1 MIPLRL
7 KLQNFLSYGESVD
20 ALDFTEFK
28 LACLTGKN
36 GHGKSAILDAIT
48 WAVWGEARKADFS
61 RTPDSDLLRLSADE
75 MTVEFSFVLNG
86 FIYTVDRG
94 FKRGKKTGKSTLEFS
109 VQEDH
114 DSQPRLLTGS
124 SKKETQARIIET
136 VGLDYR
142 TFVNSSFLK
151 QGKSDEFTRQSP
163 KDRKEIL
170 TNILGLSFYDQM
182 LDECK
187 LQLNACKAEEQN
199 VLQRM
204 GGIEEELKEED
215 SILAKESE
223 LKDSLSEKEKV
234 LNEIL
239 QRETKSQEELN
250 KLGLEKDRVDSW
262 KREVESSQQR
272 LQEYTARSNRLHDNK
287 QEMSQLIERVD
298 EIEARHKRYE
308 EIHQQ
313 LNQFIETESQWK
325 QLEKQKSAIE
335 KVIETKRSSLREQL
349 AGLQSE
355 EKQIIQSKNECT
367 AWIDKEAEIESA
379 HQAYQTLIRDENAYT
394 KSKPAF
400 DQLQKSIQD
409 AEAKINL
416 DLQQLQTKK
425 AELKGQT
432 QALPK
437 LETEINTTK
446 KRLEE
451 LQSLEKQHA
460 ELDTKLKAI
469 IEQGQEARSNLNLLA
484 NTLEQTKQ
492 KLHDTKEFAALIE
505 SGSTDACPVCKQ
517 PLQEH
522 AQGEL
527 KQHYQDEEKLLNA
540 EIQSIE
546 KKQTVAKTE
555 LERVGAEYKSQENQL
570 KELHSKISSYEA
582 ERDSLPQKEQ
592 ELKRLQSLQQILNGI
607 EQQINDNQFALP
619 IREQLMGY
627 QQELQQLDYSPE
639 HHTALQKQIHEQRQ
653 AESDW
658 QTLQEKKQQGLKLE
672 ERLKLVTA
680 EISDLQNTIENQ
692 RFCSEERNEIKQIE
706 EKIIPLQKELE
717 KRETLQKEQN
727 SLQNVLVEFNQ
738 LKEAKA
744 KLPDVIQELDELQAK
759 TKQLQ
764 EQLQE
769 TQEKIGN
776 AAKLIE
782 QYEEQRA
789 AYEKIQTERKGVE
802 TERNAL
808 YQEMG
813 SVQARKEA
821 LEKRKEETVT
831 LREQL
836 DVVAKEIRYCE
847 ILRRAFSRDGIPAMM
862 VEQALPELE
871 EDANR
876 LLRRLTH
883 GSCTVKFQTQR
894 ESKTGSMKETLDIL
908 ISDEMGTRD
917 YDMFSGGEAFRTDLA
932 VRIALSQLLCR
943 RAGSRLQLLVID
955 EGFGTQ
961 DAEGLSNIVDA
972 IDEIQDE
979 FEKVLVV
986 THIEEL
992 KERFKDR
999 IEVIKDPGIGSRFQ
1013 VVHAL

>member
-7 KLQNFLSYGESVD
+7 KLHNFLSYGESVD
-20 ALDFTEFK
+20 PLDFSEFK

-86 FIYTVDRG
+86 YIYTVDRG

-109 VQEDH
+109 VQEEQ

-124 SKKETQARIIET
+124 SKRETQARIIET

-182 LDECK
+182 LEETK
-187 LQLNACKAEEQN
+187 QQLNASKAEEQN
-199 VLQRM
+199 VMQRI
-204 GGIEEELKEED
+204 GSIEEELKEEEN
-215 SILAKESE
+215 ILAKETE
-223 LKDSLSEKEKV
+223 LKDTLAEKEKV

-239 QRETKSQEELN
+239 QHETKAQEELN
-250 KLGLEKDRVDSW
+250 NLSREKERVDGW
-262 KREVESSQQR
+262 KREVESIQQRQQEYSTRTNQLQTSQQ
-272 LQEYTARSNRLHDNK
+272 EMNK
-287 QEMSQLIERVD
+287 LIERGD
-298 EIEARHKRYE
+298 EIESRHQRHQ
-308 EIHQQ
+308 EIQQQ
-313 LNQFIETESQWK
+313 LNAFIKTESQWK
-325 QLEKQKSAIE
+325 QLEKEKSTLE
-335 KVIETKRSSLREQL
+335 KTVDRKRSQLREQL

-355 EKQIIQSKNECT
+355 DKQIVKSKEECSGWIENE
-367 AWIDKEAEIESA
+367 AKI
-379 HQAYQTLIRDENAYT
+379 ENAY
-394 KSKPAF
+394 KSYQDLLKAENECSQNKPAYE
-400 DQLQKSIQD
+400 QLQKSIQD
-409 AEAKINL
+409 TENKINQE
-416 DLQQLQTKK
+416 LQQLQNKK
-425 AELKGQT
+425 AELLGQT
-432 QALPK
+432 QAIPK
-437 LETEINTTK
+437 LEAEIQTIK
-446 KRLEE
+446 QRLIE
-451 LQSLEKQHA
+451 LQSLEKQQ
-460 ELDTKLKAI
+460 EDLDTKVKEL
-469 IEQGQEARSNLNLLA
+469 IEQGQEARSHSNLL
-484 NTLEQTKQ
+484 TDKLEQTKN
-492 KLHDTKEFAALIE
+492 KLHETKEIITLIE

-517 PLQEH
+517 SLKEH

-527 KQHYQDEEKLLNA
+527 KQHYRDEINLLNA
-540 EIQSIE
+540 EIQSTE
-546 KKQTVAKTE
+546 KKQVEAKTE
-555 LERVGAEYKSQENQL
+555 LERIGAAYKSQNQQLEQL
-570 KELHSKISSYEA
+570 KKTISGFQA
-582 ERDSLPQKEQ
+582 ERDTLPQKEK
-592 ELKRLQSLQQILNGI
+592 EFTRLKVLQQTRNGI
-607 EQQINDNQFALP
+607 EAQINENRFAQEHRNQLEKHQKDLQDLDYAP
-619 IREQLMGY
+619 ERHA
-627 QQELQQLDYSPE
+627 ELQ
-639 HHTALQKQIHEQRQ
+639 KKIHEHRK

-658 QTLQEKKQQGLKLE
+658 QTLGDKKKQFLELE
-672 ERLKLVTA
+672 ERYKQITQQ
-680 EISDLQNTIENQ
+680 ISTLQTNLETQ
-692 RFCSEERNEIKQIE
+692 QFCEEEQSKIKQIIE
-706 EKIIPLQKELE
+706 QIQPLLKELE
-717 KRETLQKEQN
+717 KREALQKELS
-727 SLQNVLVEFNQ
+727 SLQNALVEINQ
-738 LKEAKA
+738 LKEAKT
-744 KLPDVIQELDELQAK
+744 KLPEVTKELDELK
-759 TKQLQ
+759 SKSLQLQ
-764 EQLQE
+764 TQFQE
-769 TQEKIGN
+769 TQKKIEN
-776 AAKLIE
+776 AATLVE
-782 QYEEQRA
+782 QYEKQKA
-789 AYEKIQTERKGVE
+789 AINEIQTERKAVD
-802 TERNAL
+802 TDRNAL
-808 YQEMG
+808 NQEMG
-813 SVQARKEA
+813 SVRARKET
-821 LEKRKEETVT
+821 LEKRKKETVS

-836 DVVAKEIRYCE
+836 DAVTKEIRYCE

-871 EDANR
+871 DDANR

-894 ESKTGSMKETLDIL
+894 ESKTGGMKETLDIM

-986 THIEEL
+986 THIDEL